1 MSLIFD
7 DKDDKEVKV
16 RNLSIEKNIFE
27 YEGSF
32 LQISNISY
40 ATIIKERFHPNNAA
54 LIAAVLGLI
63 MLVLGSNLGVLGFIL
78 LLFGGSY
85 IGWQWYQYNLLG
97 QYLLLQMN
105 SGLTLKFPCADNKFL
120 KGVLNVIRDRIN
132 NNMPNIVT
140 TIDFSNSTITNS
152 TVCNDISK

>member
-1 MSLIFD
+1 MSSIFD
-7 DKDDKEVKV
+7 DKNDKEVKV
-16 RNLSIEKNIFE
+16 RNLSIEKNVFE

-40 ATIIKERFHPNNAA
+40 ATIIKEKFRPNGAA

-63 MLVLGSNLGVLGFIL
+63 MLILASDLGMVGFIL
-78 LLFGGSY
+78 LLLGGGY

-105 SGLTLKFPCADNKFL
+105 SGLTLKFPCADSKFL
-120 KGVLNVIRDRIN
+120 KGVLDVIRDRIN
-132 NNMPNIVT
+132 NNRPDIVT
-140 TIDFSNSTITNS
+140 KIDFSNSTITNS
-152 TVCNDISK
+152 TVLNDIRK